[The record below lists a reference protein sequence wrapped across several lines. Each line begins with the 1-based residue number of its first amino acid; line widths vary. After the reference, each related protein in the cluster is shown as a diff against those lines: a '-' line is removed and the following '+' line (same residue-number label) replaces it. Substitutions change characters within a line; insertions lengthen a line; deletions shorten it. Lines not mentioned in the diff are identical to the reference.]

1 MAILRYSK
9 DLKKVLKQMDHF
21 GVNSSSAADS
31 HSVAHVHHSTTEKKG
46 GVIHVRFTTSGLT
59 VSNSWIMKE
68 RIKLLRKLVGQREF
82 TNIVACGMYLTKE
95 LVFLEQSTKDNN
107 VPTEAQLDVF
117 YQTEYAHVQ
126 NYIND
131 ATGSIQK
138 LADGIT
144 ESNANTLL
152 NEIGKQVN
160 GNHPNWKAIGLNVAA
175 AAIWDAA
182 LILIGVIAVIKSDV
196 VFEFF
201 VGIGKWL
208 MELHVAS

>member
-1 MAILRYSK
+1 
-9 DLKKVLKQMDHF
+9 
-21 GVNSSSAADS
+21 
-31 HSVAHVHHSTTEKKG
+31 
-46 GVIHVRFTTSGLT
+46 
-59 VSNSWIMKE
+59 MKE